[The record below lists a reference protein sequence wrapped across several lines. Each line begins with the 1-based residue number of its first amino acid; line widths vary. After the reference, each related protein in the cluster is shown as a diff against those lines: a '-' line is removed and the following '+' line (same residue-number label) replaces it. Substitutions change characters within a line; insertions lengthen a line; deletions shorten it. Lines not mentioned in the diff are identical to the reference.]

1 MPRRVRIA
9 LLGCVVLAACV
20 SPGAGAPNEPAGVGS
35 GTPVPTPGAS
45 LRETPTTEPTPTE
58 RPTPV
63 PLSTPSPAPGTLA
76 LEALSCDGGV
86 ALQWSPS
93 ADAGFH
99 HYTALRSPN
108 REIPPFYPPI
118 APAVD
123 WGGTYATDRFVV
135 SAVDA
140 SVEPSQE
147 DWNYRV
153 MSYDAQGRAIESSS
167 VVTAQLLPV
176 AVLGPASAEA
186 AGRRTTRLEWDA
198 YVGLSACFT
207 EYRVLY
213 GASDPPT
220 TLLATVS
227 DRRVTTLETD
237 ALHAGT
243 TYVLRVEAI
252 RTTALGSFVVARSE
266 LVSYTP

>member
-9 LLGCVVLAACV
+9 LLGCLLLAACAAP
-20 SPGAGAPNEPAGVGS
+20 SAGAPHESATVGS
-35 GTPVPTPGAS
+35 GAPLRTEPATPRG
-45 LRETPTTEPTPTE
+45 TPTTEPSPTV

-63 PLSTPSPAPGTLA
+63 APSTPTPAPGTLA
-76 LEALSCDGGV
+76 LDALSCDGGV

-108 REIPPFYPPI
+108 RDIPTAYPPI

-140 SVEPSQE
+140 TFEPSQP

-153 MSYDAQGRAIESSS
+153 MSYDAEGRVIESSS

-176 AVLGPASAEA
+176 ASLGTGSAEP
-186 AGRRTTRLEWDA
+186 AGRGGTRVEWDA
-198 YVGLSACFT
+198 HAGLSACFT
-207 EYRVLY
+207 EYRILY
-213 GASDPPT
+213 GAGDPPT

-237 ALHAGT
+237 ALRAGT

-266 LVSYTP
+266 PVTYTP